1 MPKQG
6 FSFMGNVSASV
17 RSFFLFFGGGGW
29 VNCQY
34 EYIFLVFMC

>member
-17 RSFFLFFGGGGW
+17 RSFFLFFWAGW